1 MPEMTEKPVKRPIMP
16 PTQEI
21 LSEIDILASL
31 VIWTGVRSQD
41 GVTLSLYLCDDALVR
56 QIIQRNLVNILL
68 PTE

>member
-21 LSEIDILASL
+21 LSEMDILASL
-31 VIWTGVRSQD
+31 VIWTGVRSQE
-41 GVTLSLYLCDDALVR
+41 GITLSLYLCDDALVR

-68 PTE
+68 STE